1 MTAPALIR
9 KPDMLRAAQIA
20 NETGCRLEIKVGDAV
35 ITVIPAIPAS
45 PVDAPTERGAG
56 VEYRRPQL

>member
-35 ITVIPAIPAS
+35 ITIIPAS
-45 PVDAPTERGAG
+45 PVDGPTERGAG

>member
-35 ITVIPAIPAS
+35 ITVIPAS
-45 PVDAPTERGAG
+45 PVDGAMKRGAG
-56 VEYRRPQL
+56 IEYRRPQL